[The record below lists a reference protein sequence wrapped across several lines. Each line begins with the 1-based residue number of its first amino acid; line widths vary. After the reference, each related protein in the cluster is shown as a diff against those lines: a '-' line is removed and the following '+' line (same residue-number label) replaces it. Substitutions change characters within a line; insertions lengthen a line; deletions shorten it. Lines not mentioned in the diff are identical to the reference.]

1 MPLSLPVTIKESASQ
16 RSACGAGLVLVR
28 IENFVTALIAGSMPA
43 AYCLGILAVAA
54 LAGWHVHR
62 TVMVINF
69 GSGFGVHE
77 GLVVLAMLAEVAA
90 TVLLLRQ
97 LLTPKGPTTVR
108 MELLQGDQPELFE
121 VIRLIS
127 AKVCAPM
134 PTKVVVDGTA
144 GVGADYDR
152 ALDAIR
158 GRRLRVNL
166 GLCLVVAVTTEE
178 LVGLLAHE
186 LAFFSSG
193 SGTRSARFVR
203 GVDRWFMLRIKHDP
217 WMDWLDEHS
226 QSPYKVVK
234 WFYCLLWGV
243 VWLSLRPLRILH
255 ALCRAFTA
263 GMMRSLVFRADAC
276 AARLVGSEVMAHAL
290 ERQGTVNKLWER
302 AHGTF
307 LNNKTHLRLP
317 DNLPLLMSRRLM
329 IDKVPAEEMPLS
341 SHWLD
346 MAPTDAK
353 RRAQILKTQ
362 AGGMIHAS
370 GDSTALFRNFHE
382 LARRGTYFHYQNS
395 HGLAVNEH
403 RLVAVEETVH
413 DSRASMEIVEVL
425 NRYFRGLAHPE
436 RAFCGIAEENTAS
449 RDAEALRME
458 LQDCREW
465 LEKYGERMAAAQKEW
480 GKTWRLVRDL
490 QTAYVL
496 TRAGIPVN
504 RNQFSVTVNSPE
516 AFLEEIERQRHIMD
530 TMEGVLRQYE
540 GKLEMRLASSL
551 ELLWRAD
558 AKSLSPEL
566 RKVRETLPH
575 WVMIYEALGLNLPVL
590 RELMTQFHAF
600 QSLGATMSGM
610 VSSASYVMTMQ
621 ATMPAIARL
630 LADIL
635 NTIGKWP
642 YPFQVSGTAMP
653 CSLAQFTAPNAQ
665 ELDLAHVADF
675 ANGPPGDSQPMV
687 LVQVRAKQLCEVVA
701 PFIDSYLTLYHQSF
715 AWVSKASDM
724 AEAML
729 FNPFEEERLKQA
741 AAARA
746 KTRPMA
752 DGMELARDKPADPEL
767 MHARP
772 SRVLVAA

>member
-1 MPLSLPVTIKESASQ
+1 MSL
-16 RSACGAGLVLVR
+16 
-28 IENFVTALIAGSMPA
+28 ENLVTALIAGLMPV
-43 AYCLGILAVAA
+43 AYCLAILAFAC

-69 GSGFGVHE
+69 GSTFGVKD
-77 GLVVLAMLAEVAA
+77 GMFVLAVVAEVAA

-97 LLTPKGPTTVR
+97 LLTPKGPITVR

-134 PTKVVVDGTA
+134 PAKLVVDGTA

-152 ALDAIR
+152 TMDALL
-158 GRRLRVNL
+158 GRRLRMNL
-166 GLCLVVAVTTEE
+166 GLCLVVATTTQE

-193 SGTRSARFVR
+193 SGNRSVRFVR

-217 WMDWLDEHS
+217 WMDWLDEQS
-226 QSPYKVVK
+226 QSPNRLVK
-234 WFYCLLWGV
+234 WFYRTLWGV

-263 GMMRSLVFRADAC
+263 GMMRALVYRADAC
-276 AARLVGSEVMAHAL
+276 AARLVGSEVMARAV
-290 ERQGTVNKLWER
+290 ERQGIVNKLWQQ

-307 LNNKTHLRLP
+307 LHDKAHLRLP

-329 IDKVPAEEMPLS
+329 IDKVPEEAMPLS
-341 SHWLD
+341 CHWLE
-346 MAPTDAK
+346 MAPPDAK
-353 RRAQILKTQ
+353 RRAQILKLH
-362 AGGMIHAS
+362 AEGMIDAT

-413 DSRASMEIVEVL
+413 DSRGSMEIVEVL

-436 RAFCGIAEENTAS
+436 RSFCGIAEEQTAS
-449 RDAEALRME
+449 RDGEALRME

-465 LEKYGERMAAAQKEW
+465 LEKYGERMAAALKEW

-496 TRAGIPVN
+496 TRASIPVN
-504 RNQFSVTVNSPE
+504 RNQFSVTAGSPE

-540 GKLEMRLASSL
+540 GRLEMRLASSL

-558 AKSLSPEL
+558 MKSLPPAL
-566 RKVRETLPH
+566 KQVRETLPH

-610 VSSASYVMTMQ
+610 VSSAPYVMTMQ
-621 ATMPAIARL
+621 ATMPLIAQL

-635 NTIGKWP
+635 GTIGKWP
-642 YPFQVSGTAMP
+642 YPFQVNGTGMA
-653 CSLAQFTAPNAQ
+653 CSLAQFLAPKAH
-665 ELDLAHVADF
+665 ELDLDHVADF
-675 ANGPPGDSQPMV
+675 AGSGQGDGQPMV

-701 PFIDSYLTLYHQSF
+701 PFIDDYLTLYHQSF

-729 FNPFEEERLKQA
+729 FDPFEEERLKQA
-741 AAARA
+741 AAAKA

-752 DGMELARDKPADPEL
+752 DGMELGRDKPSDPEL